1 MGTVILVKFFI
12 GLFFLV
18 WASRLDLKDRIVP
31 NRIWKLF
38 IVFAAPFTIYEII
51 LYPHPTLEILLALIQ
66 LFFVSGLALAF
77 YYLGLYGG
85 ADAKALIVL
94 SLLFPFYPEFGPFP
108 VLFKGF
114 SFSFSTLANS
124 VIFAPAF
131 AAYFFITNAARE
143 GLKGIGSSPLY
154 YFIGKRVYADS
165 IPPHHSLLEF
175 FDENGNLVRVRRA
188 VEPDE
193 RMIRALKNAKKRGEI
208 EKIWVT
214 PQIPFIVFMTVG
226 YAVSFI
232 FGDVISFLIASILQ

>member
-1 MGTVILVKFFI
+1 MGTVILVKFFV

-38 IVFAAPFTIYEII
+38 IIFAAPFTIYELIF
-51 LYPHPTLEILLALIQ
+51 YSHSTLEVLLAFIQ
-66 LFFVSGLALAF
+66 FFFVSGLALAF
-77 YYLGLYGG
+77 YYLGFYGG

-131 AAYFFITNAARE
+131 AAYFFITNVAKE
-143 GLKGIGSSPLY
+143 GLNSMKGSALY
-154 YFIGKRVYADS
+154 YFIGRRVYADS

-175 FDENGNLVRVRRA
+175 LNENGNFMRVKRA

-193 RMIRALKNAKKRGEI
+193 KMIAALKNAKKRGEI

-214 PQIPFIVFMTVG
+214 PQIPFIVFMTAG
-226 YAVSFI
+226 Y
-232 FGDVISFLIASILQ
+232 VISFVLGDVLSFLVTYLL